1 MRIDERIAE
10 QYADLSPQE
19 RRAADV
25 LLAHLDDLAIYRAAE
40 LAELAGVSKATMS
53 RLFRHLGFDDFTEVR
68 DHLRTLRSHGVP
80 VALEGAPSLAAH
92 LEHEV
97 ANLQKALAGLE
108 DGGLDTAAKLL
119 AEAQRVVVV
128 GLRSSYPIAMHL
140 RQSLSQGRPGVT
152 LAPQPGQSLS
162 EELIG
167 LGKQDAAVVVAFR
180 RRPDNIEGL
189 LEILRNS
196 GTPTILLADPTARTL
211 ATGAAVWL
219 QCPLA
224 TDLAFDSYAVAM
236 SVVALLA
243 DRVVDLTGRPGQLRA
258 TGIDAS
264 YRSLGEIENR

>member
-1 MRIDERIAE
+1 M
-10 QYADLSPQE
+10 
-19 RRAADV
+19 
-25 LLAHLDDLAIYRAAE
+25 
-40 LAELAGVSKATMS
+40 
-53 RLFRHLGFDDFTEVR
+53 
-68 DHLRTLRSHGVP
+68 
-80 VALEGAPSLAAH
+80 
-92 LEHEV
+92 
-97 ANLQKALAGLE
+97 
-108 DGGLDTAAKLL
+108 
-119 AEAQRVVVV
+119 
-128 GLRSSYPIAMHL
+128 
-140 RQSLSQGRPGVT
+140 
-152 LAPQPGQSLS
+152 
-162 EELIG
+162 
-167 LGKQDAAVVVAFR
+167 AFR